1 VIEICSLHRLDA
13 LEQAVEVQRA
23 VWRLPDLD
31 LNPVR
36 WFVVADHVG
45 GQVFGAYDGARMIGF
60 CAAVPGIKTDGSVY
74 LHSHMLAVLP
84 EYRDSGIGRRLKLF
98 QRDDALRRNIRLV
111 EWTFDPLELKNAWFN
126 IERLGATVRTYLP
139 NQYGTMGS
147 AQTGWLPS
155 DRLLAEWNLDSERV
169 VARVSGGPVGN
180 AACIAPVRVSYPA
193 SIGRMRLSEPERAR
207 EIQRRNGEKLAS
219 AFAQGYAIT
228 GFERT
233 DAEGAYILE
242 ARK

>member
-1 VIEICSLHRLDA
+1 MIEIRSLQSLDA
-13 LEQAVEVQRA
+13 FAEAVEVQRA

-45 GQVFGAYDGARMIGF
+45 GQVFGAYDGERLIGF

-84 EYRDSGIGRRLKLF
+84 EYRDGGIGRRLKLF

-111 EWTFDPLELKNAWFN
+111 EWTFDPLELKNAWLN

-147 AQTGWLPS
+147 ARTGGLPS
-155 DRLLAEWNLDSERV
+155 DRLLAEWHLDSERV
-169 VARVSGGPVGN
+169 LTRAAGSSAGSAGSGG
-180 AACIAPVRVSYPA
+180 ALRVSYPA
-193 SIGRMRLSEPERAR
+193 SIGPLRLSEPERAR
-207 EIQRRNGEKLAS
+207 EIQRRNGEALAS
-219 AFAQGYAIT
+219 AFARGFAIT
-228 GFERT
+228 GFERS
-233 DAEGAYILE
+233 DAEGTYILE
-242 ARK
+242 ACK